1 MEQIDLKHFK
11 LELEAK
17 LAELKQPGVGREEI
31 SIENSPDA
39 LDQVQRATEREIA
52 IGRLENDCRR
62 QHSILAAL
70 ERIKEG
76 TYGACVEWEAE
87 IGIKRLRAV
96 PWAEYCLECQTIAD
110 QDAGNANAIETPLTR
125 FAGGSVDLE

>member
-1 MEQIDLKHFK
+1 MEQI
-11 LELEAK
+11 
-17 LAELKQPGVGREEI
+17 ELKQFKQELETMLEKLKQLGVNLEEI
-31 SIENSPDA
+31 SIENTPDA
-39 LDQVQRATEREIA
+39 LDQVQRATEREMA

-76 TYGACVEWEAE
+76 TYGACMECEAE

-110 QDAGNANAIETPLTR
+110 RDAMNAIETPLTR
-125 FAGGSVDLE
+125 FAGGRVDLE

>member
-1 MEQIDLKHFK
+1 MEQI
-11 LELEAK
+11 
-17 LAELKQPGVGREEI
+17 ELKQFKQELETMLEKLKQLGVNLEEI
-31 SIENSPDA
+31 SIENTPDA
-39 LDQVQRATEREIA
+39 LDQVQRATEREMA

-76 TYGACVEWEAE
+76 TYGACMECEAE

-96 PWAEYCLECQTIAD
+96 PWAEYCVECQTIAD
-110 QDAGNANAIETPLTR
+110 RDAMNAIETPLTR
-125 FAGGSVDLE
+125 FAGGRVDLE

>member
-1 MEQIDLKHFK
+1 MEQIELKHFK
-11 LELEAK
+11 LELEGM
-17 LAELKQPGVGREEI
+17 LAGLKQSGVRWEEI

-39 LDQVQRATEREIA
+39 LDQVQRATEREFA

-62 QHSILAAL
+62 QHKIVAAL

-76 TYGACVEWEAE
+76 TYGACMECEAE

-96 PWAEYCLECQTIAD
+96 PWAEYCLECQTNAD
-110 QDAGNANAIETPLTR
+110 RDAMNAIETPLTR
-125 FAGGSVDLE
+125 FAGGRVDLE

>member
-1 MEQIDLKHFK
+1 MEQI
-11 LELEAK
+11 
-17 LAELKQPGVGREEI
+17 ELKQFKQELETMLEKLKQLGVNLEEI
-31 SIENSPDA
+31 SIENTPDA
-39 LDQVQRATEREIA
+39 LDQVQRATEREMA

-76 TYGACVEWEAE
+76 TYGACMECEAE

-110 QDAGNANAIETPLTR
+110 ENGMNATETPLTR
-125 FAGGSVDLE
+125 SAGGRVDFE

>member
-1 MEQIDLKHFK
+1 MEQI
-11 LELEAK
+11 
-17 LAELKQPGVGREEI
+17 ELKQFKQELETMLEKLKQLGVNLEEI
-31 SIENSPDA
+31 SIENTPDA
-39 LDQVQRATEREIA
+39 LDQVQRATEREMA

-76 TYGACVEWEAE
+76 TYGACMECEAE

-110 QDAGNANAIETPLTR
+110 RDAMNAVETPLTR
-125 FAGGSVDLE
+125 FAGGRVDLE

>member
-1 MEQIDLKHFK
+1 MEQIELKHFK
-11 LELEAK
+11 LELEGM
-17 LAELKQPGVGREEI
+17 LAGLKQSGVRLEEI

-39 LDQVQRATEREIA
+39 LDQVQRAAEREFA

-62 QHSILAAL
+62 QHEIVAAL

-76 TYGACVEWEAE
+76 TYGACMECEAE

-110 QDAGNANAIETPLTR
+110 RDAMNAVETPLTR
-125 FAGGSVDLE
+125 FAGGRVDLE